1 MKDASQLP
9 SGLLFSGGPS
19 VSYDSLMAGVNSGA
33 LTYIGGPGLTAPT
46 QTLSGGNSSGAYSQ
60 PAYDPYAEARAE
72 EARQKAENQRITQN
86 NFNTGYD
93 EMQAGQTSTL
103 DKWGIGYGAG
113 YRSLYNQIL
122 GGQEAIDTMAAKNE
136 LNLKRGT
143 QGILGM
149 VGRGIKSAG
158 VMLGNKNAGSSSAT
172 DRIAKAYGTLGKN
185 EMGNVGNQYAL
196 ENMDIST
203 QQTALNRQEQEGLTN
218 LEEGKQIM
226 LNEIMNDTRSKVQS
240 LMVMMQNADLP
251 TQISLQGEIDAVKA
265 EGIAKAQ
272 SVEGVWKPKVTGVN
286 ARDRQ
291 GNMTKAEEMMTAGMD
306 LGKDAF
312 NFTTEAP
319 MAMNGTVPAGAN
331 LPLYTL
337 PRKRR

>member
-1 MKDASQLP
+1 MPTVLDAINA
-9 SGLLFSGGPS
+9 
-19 VSYDSLMAGVNSGA
+19 AGSKPAMTPTQYLKTSPILNAAPDPLWFPNSGTGA
-33 LTYIGGPGLTAPT
+33 GGG
-46 QTLSGGNSSGAYSQ
+46 QTLAVQDTQQGGG
-60 PAYDPYAEARAE
+60 YDPVAAAAAAEAA
-72 EARQKAENQRITQN
+72 AKAENQRITQN
-86 NFNTGYD
+86 NFNSGYQNLQD
-93 EMQAGQTSTL
+93 SQTSTL

-158 VMLGNKNAGSSSAT
+158 VMLGNRNAGSSSAT

-196 ENMDIST
+196 ENMDIANE
-203 QQTALNRQEQEGLTN
+203 QTALGRREQEGLTN
-218 LEEGKQIM
+218 LEESKQVM
-226 LNEIMNDTRSKVQS
+226 LNDIITDTRNQVQS
-240 LMVMMQNADLP
+240 LMTMMQNADLP
-251 TQISLQGEIDAVKA
+251 TQITLQAEIDAVKA

-272 SVEGVWKPKVTGVN
+272 SVEGVWKPKVSGVN

-291 GNMTKAEEMMTAGMD
+291 GNMTKAEEMMTAGLD

-331 LPLYTL
+331 LPIYTL